1 MGHLNYKLILIK
13 QSTMDMLSVEQ
24 QNINDLFQETNAIN
38 AQIHEQITALKTR
51 VDNLTFENARLQEKL
66 KTTQDPEQKKK
77 IDKLYKET
85 KALLES
91 ITLQLQQVH
100 TGEEPTVGV
109 DQGDSLLLMLES
121 IKDTVESILQEN
133 EAIKCKFDVYS
144 VLYDTQIKHFNVEFA
159 RVLREK
165 VLSSDFLKG
174 IEEEDRN
181 RGKIKTFLLKKYKIF
196 ALPADF
202 DTKSDKEKYE
212 FWADNQIK
220 DINAIYGILTETI
233 ISNESTDEE

>member
-1 MGHLNYKLILIK
+1 MTTEIDEEQIL
-13 QSTMDMLSVEQ
+13 D
-24 QNINDLFQETNAIN
+24 NLFEETNAIN
-38 AQIHEQITALKTR
+38 AQIHEQITAFKTR
-51 VDNLTFENARLQEKL
+51 VNELTFENARLKETL
-66 KTTQDPEQKKK
+66 KTTQDRKQKEYF
-77 IDKLYKET
+77 DKLYKET
-85 KALLES
+85 KDLLES
-91 ITLQLQQVH
+91 ITLQLQQVQ
-100 TGEEPTVGV
+100 TGAHPVTGV
-109 DQGDSLLLMLES
+109 DQGENLLLMLES

-165 VLSSDFLKG
+165 VLSSEFLKG
-174 IEEEDRN
+174 DNEQDGN
-181 RGKIKTFLLKKYKIF
+181 RGKIKTFLLNKYKIF

-220 DINAIYGILTETI
+220 DIEEIYGILTETI
-233 ISNESTDEE
+233 KSNESTDEEEE

>member
-1 MGHLNYKLILIK
+1 MPDKQIAMNTAPDLNVPSLTYIEELQTRAQEEEQHIKTLVQQYKIK
-13 QSTMDMLSVEQ
+13 
-24 QNINDLFQETNAIN
+24 IND
-38 AQIHEQITALKTR
+38 ITLK
-51 VDNLTFENARLQEKL
+51 LSALQEKL

-85 KALLES
+85 KDLLES

-100 TGEEPTVGV
+100 TGVQTAVGV

-121 IKDTVESILQEN
+121 IKDTVESIVQEN

-165 VLSSDFLKG
+165 VLTSDFLEG
-174 IEEEDRN
+174 DNEQDGN
-181 RGKIKTFLLKKYKIF
+181 RGKIKTFLLEKYKIF

-202 DTKSDKEKYE
+202 DTKSDKKKYE
-212 FWADNQIK
+212 FWADNQIE
-220 DINAIYGILTETI
+220 DIEEIYGILTETI
-233 ISNESTDEE
+233 ISNESTDEEEE